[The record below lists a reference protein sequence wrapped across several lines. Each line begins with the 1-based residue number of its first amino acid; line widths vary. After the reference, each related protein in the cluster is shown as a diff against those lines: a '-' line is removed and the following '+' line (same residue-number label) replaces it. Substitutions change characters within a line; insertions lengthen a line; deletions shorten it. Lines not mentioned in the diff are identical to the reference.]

1 MRKKTEIL
9 APVADM
15 EMCKAAIHGGADA
28 IYLGAP
34 YFNARG
40 RAPDLSS
47 EHLKMIID
55 ECHLYGVQVFFALN
69 ILLFERELQ
78 KMPEYLKGLI
88 ELGADALI
96 VQDLGLVRLLRQMVP
111 DFPIHASTQM
121 TVSSPES
128 IKLLR
133 DLNIDR
139 FVLAREMSLGEI
151 KAVKEQCTEEIE
163 VFVHGALCVS
173 YSGQCLTSESFG
185 GRSANRGQCAQSCR
199 LDYEL
204 WVDGEKKASEG
215 RKYLFSPKDLCGI
228 AEVPQ
233 LVELGVES
241 LKIEGR
247 LKEPEYVAAAAQ
259 SYRLSRDFAS
269 VPSWNQSALQM
280 AFSRGFHSGWL
291 HGVAHQE
298 LVGGLTSSHVG
309 QWIGQIQKQNAKE
322 FSLSGTLDLELGD
335 GLWLQSPQGEQ
346 SLGARIY
353 GLRKVQ
359 NETWV
364 DLGRE
369 CKLPAHLQG
378 WSVYRNDA
386 PKVEKQIRQIWK
398 DRDQHRKIA
407 LDLEFVGSLGSEL
420 KLVAVLEDGMR
431 CELQSDLILEAA
443 AKQALGEEQMRSEFG
458 ALGDSPYQLRQVKL
472 SLVGD
477 LFARNKQLREL
488 KRQLIDRLNA
498 LRTQV
503 KVYDLDLE
511 RVRFPET
518 AVAPAQQPQLH
529 LLVRHEEQIDYLQ
542 DLPLASVTMD
552 LEWGKDYKKG
562 LEKIKALGYKAG
574 IASLRIHKPGEN
586 HHLKLI
592 EKLAPDQVL
601 VRNLGSLHYLAQSG
615 FELIGDHGLN
625 VTNSLAYEY
634 FLSKGLSRLMPGH
647 DLSAT
652 QLVDLLSVVGGAR
665 MEFALH
671 HYMPTFHMEH
681 CVFAA
686 FLSQGN
692 SWKDC
697 GKPCER
703 HRVEVRDHKGA
714 SHFLRADQEC
724 RNTLFN
730 GTPQS
735 SARLWSAQEMSN
747 SLADF
752 GLADF
757 RIELL
762 DEDRE
767 TIRSKVLAYDDLIRG
782 RINPAELYARI
793 GVLEKYGVAEG
804 QLFQELSWSNRKK
817 DARMNV

>member
-9 APVADM
+9 APVADL
-15 EMCKAAIHGGADA
+15 EMCRAAIHGGADA

-47 EHLKMIID
+47 ENLKLIID

-78 KMPEYLKGLI
+78 SMPLYLQGLI
-88 ELGADALI
+88 ELGADAFI

-121 TVSSPES
+121 TVSSPEA
-128 IKLLR
+128 IQLLR
-133 DLNIDR
+133 DLHIDR
-139 FVLAREMSLGEI
+139 FVLAREMSLSEI
-151 KAVKEQCTEEIE
+151 RAVKEQCTEEIE

-204 WVDGEKKASEG
+204 WVDGAFKDQAG

-228 AEVPQ
+228 QEVPE
-233 LVELGVES
+233 LVEMGVES

-259 SYRLSRDFAS
+259 SYRLKRDGL
-269 VPSWNQSALQM
+269 ALPQGQETALSM

-298 LVGGLTSSHVG
+298 LVGGQTSSHVG
-309 QWIGQIQKQNAKE
+309 QYLGQVKQSTSKE
-322 FSLSGTLDLELGD
+322 FALHCSIALDLGD
-335 GLWLQSPQGEQ
+335 GIWLQSPEGRQ
-346 SLGARIY
+346 SLGGRIY
-353 GLRKVQ
+353 AQKTKGKLL
-359 NETWV
+359 WL

-369 CKLPAHLQG
+369 TTLPPSLVD

-386 PKVEKQIRQIWK
+386 PQVEKSIRQIWK
-398 DRDQHRKIA
+398 DREQHRKVMLKI
-407 LDLEFVGSLGSEL
+407 EVKGSLGQALEL
-420 KLVAVLEDGMR
+420 EVQTEDGTHLSL
-431 CELQSDLILEAA
+431 CSEIILESAS
-443 AKQALGEEQMRSEFG
+443 KQGLKQEQLFEEFA
-458 ALGDSPYQLRQVKL
+458 ALGDSPYRLQTLTSAL
-472 SLVGD
+472 PEG
-477 LFARNKQLREL
+477 LFARNKDLRNC
-488 KRQLIDRLNA
+488 KRLMIEQLNA
-498 LRTQV
+498 LRTRV
-503 KVYDLDLE
+503 KVYDCDPA
-511 RVRFPET
+511 RVQFPET
-518 AVAPAQQPQLH
+518 RMAEETKGHLH

-542 DLPLASVTMD
+542 DLPLASITMD
-552 LEWGKDYKKG
+552 FEWGKDFKRG
-562 LEKIKALGYKAG
+562 LEKIRALGIPAG

-592 EKLAPDQVL
+592 EKLKPDQVL
-601 VRNLGSLHYLAQSG
+601 VRNLGSLEWLSG
-615 FELIGDHGLN
+615 KDMDLIGDHGLN
-625 VTNSLAYEY
+625 VTNSLSYEY
-634 FLSKGLSRLMPGH
+634 FLSKGLKRLMPGH
-647 DLSAT
+647 DLNAQ
-652 QLVDLLSVVGGAR
+652 QLSDLLAVVGGAQ

-692 SWKDC
+692 SWRDC
-697 GKPCER
+697 GKPCEK
-703 HRVEVRDHKGA
+703 HKVEVRDHKGA

-724 RNTLFN
+724 RNTLFH

-735 SARLWSAQEMSN
+735 SAKLWSAQQMQT

-752 GLADF
+752 GVQNF

-767 TIRSKVLAYDDLIRG
+767 TIRAKVLAYDQLIRG
-782 RINPAELYARI
+782 LMTPEQLYQEI

-817 DARMNV
+817 DARMKV